1 MNKYEIRFNLRGES
15 MQTTFVNA
23 GSYHHARETFEG
35 IYPIATLGSIIC
47 QGPSRELNYLPVQSV
62 SEDTLTRS
70 KYLFVSHMGSQDSN
84 ALWFDLALKA
94 FMERYPSVI
103 AEYLSTNEYSIE
115 KYVQLIE
122 QAIATKPDG
131 LVVSITDAQAL
142 DAVLRKA
149 ISLGVPLIAFN
160 TPDLRDAAARIPY
173 LTFVGTDYY
182 QDGKKAGEHAL
193 AHAKAGEIPLPKQFL
208 CANADATHGGLVAR
222 CQGMTDAMKGAGVK
236 AETLATD
243 WDPARAADILS
254 AYLARNPDVNYIY
267 AVTGDL
273 GPTVRNVC
281 NKMGLHP
288 DLGDKAHKVTIIG
301 VDDSPVSLS
310 GVKAGHLLSTASQ
323 EFWLQGYV
331 PLQQLHWYRE
341 YGYTPETDILTGPV
355 LIDKTNVD
363 HWITLV
369 QGVIG
374 ADNFQKQIPL

>member
-35 IYPIATLGSIIC
+35 IYPIATLSSIIC

-70 KYLFVSHMGSQDSN
+70 RYLFVSHMGSHDSN

-122 QAIATKPDG
+122 QAIATQPDG
-131 LVVSITDAQAL
+131 LVVSITDAHAL
-142 DAVLRKA
+142 DSVLRKA

-193 AHAKAGEIPLPKQFL
+193 AHAKAGEIPLPKQVL

-222 CQGMTDAMKGAGVK
+222 CKGMTDAMKAAGVK

-374 ADNFQKQIPL
+374 ADNFRKQIPW

>member
-193 AHAKAGEIPLPKQFL
+193 AHAKAGEIPLPKQVL

-363 HWITLV
+363 DWITLV

-374 ADNFQKQIPL
+374 ADNFQKQIPW